1 MNKKD
6 INVTPATNASLSVT
20 VGDVIADSQDNKA
33 TIVYIDYVGDI
44 VVAVDGSEAT
54 NISFNVLAGGEYQ
67 QVVGDQVMGYYVP
80 IADVSPD
87 IGYQRMPRES
97 INVVKG
103 TREGIKVVKATIS
116 LVVCDKIVDNRGK
129 IFEVAY
135 IDYARENIIAVSIGN
150 IISGS
155 RATVIRFDTIAC
167 GGYLKVIQQI
177 MELENIVVILIA
189 LLSIL
194 LLGLIVLKQN
204 LGALVGGNFL
214 IAWLLWL
221 HLIHPVSLHTYWVVK
236 PILRVWF
243 F

>member
-1 MNKKD
+1 MNKVD
-6 INVTPATNASLSVT
+6 INVTAATNASLSVT
-20 VGDVIADSQDNKA
+20 VGDVIADSKDNKA
-33 TIVYIDYVGDI
+33 TIVYIDYVGQI

-54 NISFNVLAGGEYQ
+54 NISFVVLAGGEYQ
-67 QVVGDQVMGYYVP
+67 QVVGDQIVGYYVP

-87 IGYQRMPRES
+87 TSPNIGYQRMPRES

-167 GGYLKVIQQI
+167 GGYLKV
-177 MELENIVVILIA
+177 VR
-189 LLSIL
+189 
-194 LLGLIVLKQN
+194 QN
-204 LGALVGGNFL
+204 LGAFAGINYPVT
-214 IAWLLWL
+214 WLLWL
-221 HLIHPVSLHTYWVVK
+221 HLIQSVGLHTY
-236 PILRVWF
+236 
-243 F
+243 